1 MSKKI
6 LYSMT
11 MKQQAVMNGKLI
23 EQDIVQYMVSSDVH
37 LNNPIMAFNV
47 NDRHQGVVYKAITS
61 KDDLE
66 KEITVLDF
74 DTNLPRKIK
83 LKDTIV

>member
-23 EQDIVQYMVSSDVH
+23 EQDIVQYMVYSTWYPVMY
-37 LNNPIMAFNV
+37 I
-47 NDRHQGVVYKAITS
+47 
-61 KDDLE
+61 
-66 KEITVLDF
+66 
-74 DTNLPRKIK
+74 
-83 LKDTIV
+83 